1 MTPALLYSLGNE
13 VETLGHWPS
22 RCDAFLSGAVSYSP
36 HDKEGFHLYG
46 KGKDRTHRLMR
57 MLPALGMLQD
67 VQRPHQRTGP
77 LAPGAKAEPP
87 AHRPCLDMALSW
99 TRDHRLGKSL
109 VSSSLRLFSQNWV
122 MLQPAESERRLP
134 YFIGSPSRRFQDP
147 FGPPNSP
154 LPW

>member
-46 KGKDRTHRLMR
+46 KRKDRTHRLMR

-77 LAPGAKAEPP
+77 HASMGVSHSPQAP
-87 AHRPCLDMALSW
+87 
-99 TRDHRLGKSL
+99 RL
-109 VSSSLRLFSQNWV
+109 N
-122 MLQPAESERRLP
+122 
-134 YFIGSPSRRFQDP
+134 
-147 FGPPNSP
+147 P
-154 LPW
+154 LPIDRVWTWLSLGLGTIDLERAW